1 MAMPDSHG
9 HAIPEVHAANALIAV
24 VVALVA
30 IGPASLVREPKRQ
43 RLMAVVLG
51 GAGGAYLNAGFGL
64 WEFPFAIAVLFC
76 AYRGLQSYT
85 FIGIGWLLHTAW
97 DLLHHWSGLP
107 MLSLF
112 PTSSF
117 ECGVCDVVLAGW
129 FFVGAPSVFGL
140 FRRPAPGEDA
150 PDQAPHLTGGAPQVS
165 GRSQPADAPP
175 AGEL

>member
-1 MAMPDSHG
+1 MPDSHSHG
-9 HAIPEVHAANALIAV
+9 TPEVHAHNALIAV

-30 IGPASLVREPKRQ
+30 IALASLVREPKRQ
-43 RLMAVVLG
+43 RLMAIVLA

-117 ECGVCDVVLAGW
+117 ECGVCDVVLAAW

-140 FRRPAPGEDA
+140 FRRSVVSKDT
-150 PDQAPHLTGGAPQVS
+150 PDQALHPTGGASSVS
-165 GRSQPADAPP
+165 ATPSASDAPP
-175 AGEL
+175 MGKL